1 MGRIIL
7 GVVTGYVIWTVLWLG
22 GNAVLFSEAGE
33 VIGAGKPCTEVGTLA
48 GIIAL
53 SAVCSLAAGA
63 GAAKIG
69 TERVDRVL
77 MVLACLLAFF
87 DRRYGPGEFL
97 GINASLASSY
107 VFSIDRTGSFIGWK
121 TSFAR

>member
-33 VIGAGKPCTEVGTLA
+33 VIGAGKPFTEVGTLA

-53 SAVCSLAAGA
+53 SAVCSLVAGA

-77 MVLACLLAFF
+77 MVLACLLFLTGGM
-87 DRRYGPGEFL
+87 GPDEYL
-97 GINASLASSY
+97 GINACLASSY